1 MARLPIPGQ
10 DIGTWG
16 QVLNEFLNV
25 GHNPDGTLKISTT
38 PETPDAN
45 STTKGKLRLA
55 GDLGGTADSPTVT
68 STSLT
73 SALPINQGGTGS
85 TTQNFVDIT
94 NNQTIGGTKSFS
106 STVNASI
113 NGTADNVT
121 GVVAITNG
129 GTGSNT
135 KNFVDLTTNQTIA
148 GSKTFSDV
156 IIGDIAGNSNNVNGV
171 VAITNGG
178 TGQTTPDAALNAL
191 LPNQTGNNGRVL
203 QTDGATATWVQPA
216 TTNLD
221 DIYALQWMEV
231 GA

>member
-1 MARLPIPGQ
+1 MARLPVPGQ

-85 TTQNFVDIT
+85 TTQNFVDLT
-94 NNQTIGGTKSFS
+94 TNQTIAGTKTFTSAVDADI
-106 STVNASI
+106 T
-113 NGTADNVT
+113 GTADNVT
-121 GVVAITNG
+121 GIVAITNG
-129 GTGSNT
+129 GTGSNS
-135 KNFVDLTTNQTIA
+135 KNFIDLTTNQSIA

-156 IIGDIAGNSNNVNGV
+156 IIGDVAGTATNVTGI
-171 VAITNGG
+171 VAIENGG
-178 TGQTTPDAALNAL
+178 TGQTTAPAALNAL
-191 LPNQTGNNGRVL
+191 LPSQSGESGKVL
-203 QTDGATATWVQPA
+203 QTNGTTASWVQQA
-216 TTNLD
+216 TTSLD
-221 DIYALQWMEV
+221 DIYAMQWMEV